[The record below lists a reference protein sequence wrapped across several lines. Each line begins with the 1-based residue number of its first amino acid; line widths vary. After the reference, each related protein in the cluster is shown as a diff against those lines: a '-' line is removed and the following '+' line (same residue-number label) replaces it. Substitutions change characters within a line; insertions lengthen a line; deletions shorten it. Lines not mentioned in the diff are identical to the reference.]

1 MTRKTLTC
9 TAGMV
14 SALALCA
21 GMASAKTTLT
31 FAQYGPDRGWQA
43 EVLKDFAAQIEEE
56 TGGEVTVRITYGGA
70 LVATRDVLRGVSDG
84 VADMGT
90 AIGVY
95 TPAELFNFRVGDLP
109 IGSVDPWVG
118 MSAMMELTDTNETVK
133 GEFDAQNTVFLADF
147 TTTEVVLSCTEPVDS
162 LDDFQ
167 GMKMRAN
174 PPHSLAFEAFG
185 AVPVSVAITDVYQ
198 SLDRGLITCAQTY
211 LPTIIPYRQYEV
223 AKHVTTLDFGQ
234 NLAYGVVMNR
244 RSFERLTP
252 EQQDVVR
259 QAGMDLAVESAR
271 LSIEDLDKTREALQ
285 SEHGVTFH
293 ELSDEDH
300 QKLVEAGQIT
310 IDAFLEKGDPAVLEQ
325 FKTLNQK
332 YSDMLAEKGY
342 PWVSN

>member
-1 MTRKTLTC
+1 MTRKTLKC

-234 NLAYGVVMNR
+234 NLAFGLAGAPG
-244 RSFERLTP
+244 FERDMQKQLVAGCQQFVVSGADHLVIEP
-252 EQQDVVR
+252 ELLAAGLEHLGAGPCHGFNQWQTDFGAAQVKHAGGELDRSKPVR
-259 QAGMDLAVESAR
+259 S
-271 LSIEDLDKTREALQ
+271 
-285 SEHGVTFH
+285 
-293 ELSDEDH
+293 
-300 QKLVEAGQIT
+300 
-310 IDAFLEKGDPAVLEQ
+310 
-325 FKTLNQK
+325 
-332 YSDMLAEKGY
+332 
-342 PWVSN
+342 